1 MRTVLKQE
9 GAIRYDDTFSDGS
22 LAARFDLR
30 DSVCTMI
37 GL

>member
-9 GAIRYDDTFSDGS
+9 GAIRYDYTFSDGS
-22 LAARFDLR
+22 LAARFDLHEA
-30 DSVCTMI
+30 VCTAI